1 MAGKLVNRTKLGD
14 AVDNKLYENL
24 VTLNKIT
31 KIPRSKLLDRA
42 LELLSKEYEKELNS
56 IKNETP

>member
-24 VTLNKIT
+24 VEIHKST

-42 LELLSKEYEKELNS
+42 LELLSEEYKDK
-56 IKNETP
+56 ITQK